1 MLMTGSS
8 YKIVGSVLFIPF
20 HFVCSVPLKTV
31 SVAEVS
37 MPENPQVSLIK
48 QSDIFDERYYLD
60 QVDGPRELP
69 GNSIEHYL
77 AVGAARGLNPHPLFN
92 SKFYL
97 NRYPDVSSAGMNPL
111 VHYISHGA
119 SEGRFPNDFFDS
131 GHYLA
136 SLPESER
143 FGVNPLTHYLR
154 SPIAAKHS
162 THAQFDT
169 QLYLTFYPEVLVM
182 GYEPLVHYLEK
193 GAMQKRLAHI
203 EFDPQFYL
211 DTYKDVFDAG
221 LDPVQHFN
229 VYGRAEGRL
238 ARSTKQ
244 RFQSLECFEEIF
256 EDYVYSDSA
265 KQNSAR
271 DSKIDMF
278 RQHITMYSSRKV
290 EALPFDAAA
299 FGVFWGAPLFDRR
312 LIEQFLEVV
321 RKLPEINFF
330 VHKGFIGGDSFVG
343 ADSDLPANVLVL
355 DAVSSKQDLFAGCS
369 LFVSPVECSPVS
381 ELMLG
386 AIESELLVV
395 CSDDSE
401 WSRVISPSE
410 AILLPQGINAEKLVH
425 AVTYAFANLENSA
438 SRAAAAH
445 LKLWDKMGTE

>member
-1 MLMTGSS
+1 
-8 YKIVGSVLFIPF
+8 
-20 HFVCSVPLKTV
+20 LKTV
-31 SVAEVS
+31 TFAEVS
-37 MPENPQVSLIK
+37 MPENPQVNLIK

-60 QVDGPRELP
+60 QADGTRDLP

-97 NRYPDVSSAGMNPL
+97 NRYPDVASAGMNPL

-211 DTYKDVFDAG
+211 DTYKDVSAAG

-238 ARSTKQ
+238 ARSVKQ
-244 RFQSLECFEEIF
+244 RFLSLECFERIF
-256 EDYVYSDSA
+256 EDYARSDSG
-265 KQNSAR
+265 KQNWSR
-271 DSKIDMF
+271 DSKTDTF
-278 RQHITMYSSRKV
+278 GQALSRDSSRSV
-290 EALPFDAAA
+290 ERLPIDAAA
-299 FGVFWGAPLFDRR
+299 SGVFWGAPLFDRR
-312 LIEQFLEVV
+312 LVEQFSEVV
-321 RKLPEINFF
+321 RKLPDTNFF
-330 VHKGFIGGDSFVG
+330 VHKGFIGGDGFVG

-355 DAVSSKQDLFAGCS
+355 DTVWSKQDMFAGCS
-369 LFVSPVECSPVS
+369 LFVSPVESSPVS
-381 ELMLG
+381 ELMLA

-395 CSDDSE
+395 CSDDCE
-401 WSRVISPSE
+401 LSRVISPSE
-410 AILLPQGINAEKLVH
+410 ASMLPQGINAEKLVH
-425 AVTYAFANLENSA
+425 AVTYALANLENSA

-445 LKLWDKMGTE
+445 LKLWAKVGLE